1 MANQSLIEGAGLVA
15 GTERAGKL
23 SASHALTQTGA
34 FIAQGTALAIK
45 DKNKEFNQNLQLIMQ
60 KELARDPGLSNA
72 EYRALFKKYNKKRFE
87 YVFLNKKDRML
98 ALRDIDRDKVDYTSN
113 ENLKKNIAGLISS
126 GELGEDI
133 WEKLGLN
140 ANDVGNIVDG
150 KKELVTKGDEKGYM
164 ITNPEANKY
173 SEMSFSE
180 AFKANRDANMAAHGM
195 NYSKWTNFMW
205 PGSRSNKKDGVWT
218 EYYPYTDSD
227 LGSGASKGGGVKFQ
241 KEVFKNINEVE
252 NLVESNKIDLNSK
265 EGVNALMNAM
275 IEKASNL
282 KPGENANFNFQQV
295 FSTIRSSIVEN
306 ADLKSLF
313 TDGMFAG
320 RAFKKDIEEAL
331 VNGTY
336 ADWGLSNKLVRNLDP
351 TDNGR
356 VTQRDARRIIRAIRQ
371 DEDLLKNIIT
381 GYFTKAIEQNWN
393 NSLSQEVKDWMEANP
408 GAFTTTTTPTNQ
420 TTTNKSTKNRPSN
433 KANKNNQQNNQKKEE
448 IESTV
453 STIEDIKFDISERAK
468 VNHLAWRHNKKQI
481 NDGNKSDAVLTPDDW
496 YYYLG
501 SKDEGNAVARFNEL
515 YGEDTWGFKAEGG
528 KGSDPLDLFD
538 AVKIT
543 APNGETKTWDW
554 DPGKLV
560 GRPKHQIALEKE
572 VLAWM
577 EANMGDR
584 DPVDDP
590 DEFA

>member
-1 MANQSLIEGAGLVA
+1 
-15 GTERAGKL
+15 
-23 SASHALTQTGA
+23 
-34 FIAQGTALAIK
+34 
-45 DKNKEFNQNLQLIMQ
+45 
-60 KELARDPGLSNA
+60 
-72 EYRALFKKYNKKRFE
+72 
-87 YVFLNKKDRML
+87 
-98 ALRDIDRDKVDYTSN
+98 
-113 ENLKKNIAGLISS
+113 
-126 GELGEDI
+126 
-133 WEKLGLN
+133 
-140 ANDVGNIVDG
+140 
-150 KKELVTKGDEKGYM
+150 M
-164 ITNPEANKY
+164 ITNPAANKY

-180 AFKANRDANMAAHGM
+180 AFKANRDANMATHGN

-205 PGSRSNKKDGVWT
+205 PGSRSDSKDGVWT
-218 EYYPYTDSD
+218 EYHPYTDGD
-227 LGSGASKGGGVKFQ
+227 LGSGASKGGSVKFQ
-241 KEVFKNINEVE
+241 KEVFKNINEVQ
-252 NLVESNKIDLNSK
+252 NLVEGSKIDFNSK
-265 EGVNALMNAM
+265 EGISTLMNAM

-306 ADLKSLF
+306 GDLKSLF
-313 TDGMFAG
+313 ADGMFAG

-336 ADWGLSNKLVRNLDP
+336 ADWGLANKLVRNLDP

-356 VTQRDARRIIRAIRQ
+356 VTKRDARRIIRSIRQ

-381 GYFTKAIEQNWN
+381 GYLTKGIEQNWN
-393 NSLSQEVKDWMEANP
+393 NSLSQEVKDWMQSNP
-408 GAFTTTTTPTNQ
+408 GAFTTTPSTTTTPTNK
-420 TTTNKSTKNRPSN
+420 TTTNKNKSSNR
-433 KANKNNQQNNQKKEE
+433 ANKNNQQNNKNKKE

-453 STIEDIKFDISERAK
+453 STIEDVKFDISERAK
-468 VNHLAWRHNKKQI
+468 VNHLAWRHNEKQV
-481 NDGNKSDAVLTPDDW
+481 NDGNHDGAVLTPKGW
-496 YYYLG
+496 HYYLA
-501 SKDEGNAVARFNEL
+501 SKDEDNAVYWINKL

-528 KGSDPLDLFD
+528 KGSDPYDLFD

-543 APNGETKTWDW
+543 APNGQTKTWDW
-554 DPGKLV
+554 DPGKIV